1 MTKKEVEKIQLA
13 IKYFN
18 EDEPT
23 LANCGFDDRLYR
35 KAMKEFHGQHGG
47 MRVLSDLLKTHY
59 QRKKKNV

>member
-18 EDEPT
+18 EDEPC
-23 LANCGFDDRLYR
+23 LENCGFDDRVYR
-35 KAMKEFHGQHGG
+35 KAWKEFHGWEDG
-47 MRVLSDLLKTHY
+47 MKILLDLLKTYY